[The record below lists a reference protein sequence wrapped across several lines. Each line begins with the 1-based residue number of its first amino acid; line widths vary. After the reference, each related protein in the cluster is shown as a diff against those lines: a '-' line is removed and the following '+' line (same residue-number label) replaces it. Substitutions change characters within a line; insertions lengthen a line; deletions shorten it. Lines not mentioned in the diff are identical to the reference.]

1 MGVTRNRVLWSGLAI
16 AAVIVSVA
24 VARRAWAADDPTPA
38 AKAPEAGMPKTDV
51 KPVTTASGLQY
62 IDFKVGDGP
71 SPKKGEIA
79 IVHYTGWLDDG
90 KKFDSS
96 HDRGKPFGF
105 KVGMGQVIKGWDEGV
120 ATMKVGGIR
129 RLIIPPELAYGAKGA
144 GKVVPPNARLT
155 FDVELLD
162 VRP

>member
-1 MGVTRNRVLWSGLAI
+1 MSASRNRVLWSGVAI

-24 VARRAWAADDPTPA
+24 VARRSRAADDPTPA
-38 AKAPEAGMPKTDV
+38 AKVPEASMPKSDA

-62 IDFKVGDGP
+62 VDFKVGDGP
-71 SPKKGEIA
+71 SPQKGQIA

-96 HDRGKPFGF
+96 RDRGKPFGF

-120 ATMKVGGIR
+120 ATMKVGGVR

-155 FDVELLD
+155 FDIELLD